1 MYTEDNKY
9 SGEDD
14 NFDFKLTIFHDLC
27 SRADV
32 PQEAKAKAYPTMLR
46 GLALDHYY
54 TNLKNVTIT
63 LSFDQICNATRHYFE
78 GPEYRRGILGQW
90 NSITL
95 KSVMSKSENTG
106 KSTLDCLQLLIKELR
121 HLQHGL
127 DPDLRTDKFLHN
139 KLINACQELPACQ
152 YACFKPSDSLTGL
165 INDLRSSITTFEK
178 SNSENPQAFFT
189 DRRYHRQYPR
199 SPRRTQSSSSG
210 RYASPKKRCFVCHKE
225 GCWSSKHSREER
237 DESRKKFKDR
247 LNRRFDRHAKQYITE
262 YEGTDYDD
270 EPGSESTDDA
280 MEALIIDTEL
290 PPSPTQEQT
299 ELFLTSFGMIQHE
312 GAINTVTDLADRSFT
327 HAITG
332 TNPTAHHNNDSDPFA
347 YVATSR
353 YTSDEFYGIMID
365 TGASK
370 RSTAGYGQYLAYRE
384 TQNTVIDTSKAGAIN
399 VQFGIG
405 STSSIG
411 SITVNTPVG
420 NIEFHI
426 VKADTPFLLC
436 LADMDTLK
444 VYYNNLKNVLVT
456 PTKSVPV
463 VRRFGHPFLLWE
475 ESLQSFITHLFN
487 QNPYYLTITELHQL
501 HRHFRHPS
509 ADRLYKVLERSGH
522 NNINKQIINHLTK
535 YCSYYQKYSK
545 SLR

>member
-14 NFDFKLTIFHDLC
+14 NFDFKLTIFHNLC

-32 PQEAKAKAYPTMLR
+32 PQEAKVKAYPTMLR

-54 TNLKNVTIT
+54 TNLKNVTLT
-63 LSFDQICNATRHYFE
+63 LSLDQICDATRNYFE

-95 KSVMSKSENTG
+95 RSIMSKGENTG

-165 INDLRSSITTFEK
+165 INNLRSSITTFEK
-178 SNSENPQAFFT
+178 SNNENPQAFFT
-189 DRRYHRQYPR
+189 NRRYHRQHPR
-199 SPRRTQSSSSG
+199 SPHRTQSSSSG
-210 RYASPKKRCFVCHKE
+210 RYASSKKRCFVCHKE
-225 GCWSSKHSREER
+225 GYWSSKHSKEER
-237 DESRKKFKDR
+237 DESKKKFKDR
-247 LNRRFDRHAKQYITE
+247 FSRRFNRHARQYIAK
-262 YEGTDYDD
+262 YEGTDHDD
-270 EPGSESTDDA
+270 ELNSESIDDA
-280 MEALIIDTEL
+280 MEALIIDIESPL
-290 PPSPTQEQT
+290 PSPTQEQT
-299 ELFLTSFGMIQHE
+299 ELFLTSFGTIQHE
-312 GAINTVTDLADRSFT
+312 GAINTMTDLADRSFT

-332 TNPTAHHNNDSDPFA
+332 TNPIAHHNDSDPFA
-347 YVATSR
+347 YVATSQ
-353 YTSDEFYGIMID
+353 YTSNEFYGVMID

-370 RSTAGYGQYLAYRE
+370 RSTAGYGQYLAYRK
-384 TQNTVIDTSKAGAIN
+384 THNTVIDTLKAGAIN

-411 SITVNTPVG
+411 SVTVNTPVG
-420 NIEFHI
+420 NVEFHI

-436 LADMDTLK
+436 LADMDVLK

-463 VRRFGHPFLLWE
+463 VRRFGHPFLL
-475 ESLQSFITHLFN
+475 
-487 QNPYYLTITELHQL
+487 
-501 HRHFRHPS
+501 
-509 ADRLYKVLERSGH
+509 
-522 NNINKQIINHLTK
+522 
-535 YCSYYQKYSK
+535 
-545 SLR
+545 